1 MSTQLFVATIAAV
14 VSLGYC
20 GNFTV
25 TDEAWFEVEIKDL
38 DGPGEDYRL
47 VPQSTIKPT
56 LLR

>member
-47 VPQSTIKPT
+47 VP
-56 LLR
+56 